1 MADKD
6 DDKNLADEAG
16 TPKKKPLLLIII
28 AAVVLLGAG
37 AGGAF
42 FLLGGEKDEPGEQTA
57 QVEEKTASPP
67 VYYPLDPP
75 LVVNFEQGSRARYLQ
90 ITLEVMAREKQVIED
105 LKVHMPVVRNN
116 LNLLFSSQDYTQ
128 ISTREGKEQLRNE
141 ALLEV
146 QKVMEEHTGKPG
158 VEAVY
163 FTSFVMQ

>member
-6 DDKNLADEAG
+6 DDKNLAEGEGA
-16 TPKKKPLLLIII
+16 PKKKPLLLIII
-28 AAVVLLGAG
+28 GAVVLLGAG

-42 FLLGGEKDEPGEQTA
+42 FLLGGEKSDEAAQTEVAEQ
-57 QVEEKTASPP
+57 EKVKPP

-75 LVVNFEQGSRARYLQ
+75 LVVNFEQGARARYLQ

-105 LKVHMPVVRNN
+105 LKIHMPVVRNN
-116 LNLLFSSQDYTQ
+116 LNLLFSSQDYQQ
-128 ISTREGKEQLRNE
+128 ISTREGKEELRNA